1 MAARRGQAGGMAI
14 DLLADVCLNLVSPSR
29 QLHLF
34 QQPLTSPGSSC
45 LFLVNT
51 STLATGHQR
60 TASYT
65 LSDPMRAT
73 SSLS

>member
-1 MAARRGQAGGMAI
+1 MAAGRCQACGMAI
-14 DLLADVCLNLVSPSR
+14 DLLADVCLDLVSPSR
-29 QLHLF
+29 QLQMLK
-34 QQPLTSPGSSC
+34 QPLTSPGSSC

-65 LSDPMRAT
+65 LSDQMRAT